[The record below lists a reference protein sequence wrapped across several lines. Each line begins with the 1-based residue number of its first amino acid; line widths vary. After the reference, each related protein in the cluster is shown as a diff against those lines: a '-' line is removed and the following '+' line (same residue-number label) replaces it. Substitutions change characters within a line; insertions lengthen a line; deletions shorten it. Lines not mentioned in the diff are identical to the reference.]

1 MELYSFIENQFG
13 IDLTGSKITLNNC
26 KNNFNP
32 MLNAM
37 ALQNGELSDMDYT
50 NTVAWIG
57 QRDQQLFKV
66 GTYIIQL
73 IMIDE
78 RIRDIFMLASIA
90 KVVSCVP
97 NPNFIET
104 KENKYIAGKPENSDE
119 SIKMEVPYDEGGNV
133 PATRYTYKLERIDI
147 GDWFGLK
154 VQLKFKR
161 SMAYQLD
168 FVKYRSDIVLE
179 PLCNSSIYM
188 FPGFNKINHTF
199 KEMQNLI
206 NKPEWKAAL
215 SNQKGIYMLID
226 MKTGKQYVGSAYG
239 EHSLWQR
246 WSCYLNTGHGGDKEL
261 IKLGKDYILEN
272 FKMIVLER
280 CADDLSN
287 TEIIRHESEWKEK
300 FMSRE
305 FGYNAN

>member
-1 MELYSFIENQFG
+1 MELYSFIEKMFN

-26 KNNFNP
+26 KNEFDP
-32 MLNAM
+32 MQNAM
-37 ALQNGELSDMDYT
+37 ALQNGELSDMDYS

-73 IMIDE
+73 IMPDE
-78 RIRDIFMLASIA
+78 RVRDRFMLASIA

-104 KENKYIAGKPENSDE
+104 KTNKYIAGKPENGTE
-119 SIKMEVPYDEGGNV
+119 VLEMKVPYEEGGNV

-147 GDWFGLK
+147 GDWFGQSVL
-154 VQLKFKR
+154 LKFKR

-168 FVKYRSDIVLE
+168 FGKYRTDIVLE
-179 PLCNSSIYM
+179 PQSNNSIYK

-199 KEMQNLI
+199 KEMQYLI
-206 NKPEWKAAL
+206 NLSEWKAAL

-246 WSCYLNTGHGGDKEL
+246 WSCYLDTGHGGDKEL
-261 IKLGKDYILEN
+261 IKLGKDYILNN
-272 FKMIVLER
+272 FKMIILER

-287 TEIIRHESEWKEK
+287 SEIIRHESEWKEK